1 MNSPTDRPRDGHSS
15 DENSSTH
22 HSSEQHWIA
31 QHSRPVIF
39 LILTFG
45 LLGAYLAFTIPVSVF
60 PETNFPRVLIA
71 VDNGVMPIDQMTVTV
86 TRPIEEAV
94 NSVPGLL
101 TVRSITSRGSAEVD
115 LYFRWDVDMFQTL
128 QYVNAAI
135 SRVQAELPAS
145 AKIEAHRL
153 TFAAFPVI
161 GYSMTSDS
169 MPQTKLWEMATY
181 EMKPRLNRLDG
192 VSTVIVQG
200 GQEPEFQI
208 TPDPAKLLA
217 ASVTVSDIL
226 DAVRRTNLV
235 DSPGLLE
242 RNHQLYLGLVN
253 GQVKTPEEIANAV
266 IKNTPAGIPVRIG
279 DISTVAADVK
289 PVYTVVTA
297 NGKPAVLLNINRQ
310 PDGNTVQVAQEVHDE
325 IDRLRKTLPPGVQIQ
340 PFYDQSIIVG
350 DSIKSVRD
358 AILLGLILA
367 SIILVVFLRDW
378 GTSLVAGLVIPV
390 TVMVTFI
397 ALKVMGQT
405 FNLMTLGGLAA
416 AVGLVIDDAIVVVE
430 NIVLHRDSGQGRLEA
445 IRSALKEI
453 TVPLIG
459 STITPVVV
467 FIPLIVITG
476 VTGVFFRA
484 LAVTMTVS
492 LLTSL
497 ALAVT
502 WTPTLSQYFIKGKRE
517 KDGHPSSESEAAP
530 GSSAPPENRQEADSE
545 KNEKE
550 DAMKLLAAEEKHLS
564 GFFLRVV
571 NFHERWLRRA
581 LERPLLLI
589 IFSVALIGASYLCYT
604 FSGSDL
610 LPEMDEGGFTI
621 DYIMPAGSSLAETNR
636 VVSHVEAMLREVPEV
651 ESTSRRTG
659 LQLGLAAVTEANT
672 GDILVKLKAK
682 RKRTIDDIMSDIRAD
697 IKQQEPA
704 LDVDFIQV
712 LQDMIGD
719 LTSAPQPIEIKL
731 FSQDPKQLEAW
742 APKVADAIGKIK
754 GVVDILNGIDN
765 TISGPAVTFQVDT
778 SVAARAGFTAEE
790 VALDAAAILE
800 GEPAP
805 TPVVTNDRAYPL
817 RVRFPAANRASLE
830 AMRDTLL
837 VSSSGHTATLGALSS
852 VVESPGQTEVR
863 RENLQ
868 RDVAVTAR
876 LEGRSL
882 GSGMA
887 DVQKVIAGLHIPPSI
902 RVEYGGTYAE
912 QQRSFH
918 DLVIVLILA
927 VLLLFIVLLFEFGT
941 FAAPIAILSSAL
953 LSTSGVF
960 IALLITR
967 TTFNISSFMGMI
979 MVIGIVAKNGIL
991 LLDADQKMRALGFDT
1006 EKAMLQAAR
1015 RRLRPIVMTALA
1027 TIAGML
1033 PLAFAIGAGSQML
1046 QPLAIAVIGG
1056 VLISMVLSLII
1067 TPAVHFYLSGKG
1079 ESAVAPV
1086 PASE

>member
-1 MNSPTDRPRDGHSS
+1 MNHKRS
-15 DENSSTH
+15 D
-22 HSSEQHWIA
+22 HWVA
-31 QHSRPVIF
+31 RHSRPVIF
-39 LILTFG
+39 LILTLA
-45 LLGAYLAFTIPVSVF
+45 LLGGYLAFTIPVSVF
-60 PETNFPRVLIA
+60 PSTNFPRVLIA
-71 VDNGVMPIDQMTVTV
+71 VDNGVMPIDQMMVTV

-115 LYFRWDVDMFQTL
+115 LYFRWDLDMFQTL
-128 QYVNAAI
+128 QYVNAAL
-135 SRVQAELPAS
+135 SRVQPELPPS
-145 AKIEAHRL
+145 AKVEAHRM
-153 TFAAFPVI
+153 TFASFPIV
-161 GYSMTSDS
+161 GYSLTSATV
-169 MPQTKLWEMATY
+169 PQTRLWEMATY

-192 VSTVIVQG
+192 VATVIVQG

-208 TPDPAKLLA
+208 TPDPAKLLTT
-217 ASVTVSDIL
+217 SVTVTDIL
-226 DAVRRTNLV
+226 EAVRRTNLV

-242 RNHQLYLGLVN
+242 RNHQLFLGLVN
-253 GQVKTPEEIANAV
+253 GQVQTPEEIANTV
-266 IKNTPAGIPVRIG
+266 VKNTPAGIPVRIR
-279 DISTVAADVK
+279 DVATVEPSVK

-310 PDGNTVQVAQEVHDE
+310 PDGNTVQVADEVHAE
-325 IDRLRKTLPPGVQIQ
+325 IERIRKTLPPGVDIQ

-350 DSIKSVRD
+350 ESIKSVRD

-390 TVMVTFI
+390 TVLVTFI
-397 ALKVMGQT
+397 ALRLMGQT

-430 NIVLHRDSGQGRLEA
+430 NIVLHRDAGQGRLEA
-445 IRSALKEI
+445 IESALREI

-467 FIPLIVITG
+467 FIPLIAITG

-484 LAVTMTVS
+484 LAVTMSVS

-497 ALAVT
+497 ALALT
-502 WTPTLSQYFIKGKRE
+502 WTPNLSLYFIRGRHDRE
-517 KDGHPSSESEAAP
+517 KGESSGGAQATNPEGAASP
-530 GSSAPPENRQEADSE
+530 ASPENQSE
-545 KNEKE
+545 IDNVQR
-550 DAMKLLAAEEKHLS
+550 LLAAEDAHLS

-571 NFHERWLRRA
+571 HFYERWLRRA
-581 LERPLLLI
+581 LERPRMLVLFSLGLI
-589 IFSVALIGASYLCYT
+589 AVSYICYH

-610 LPEMDEGGFTI
+610 LPTMDEGGFVL

-636 VVSHVEAMLREVPEV
+636 VIGHVEQILRETPEV

-672 GDILVKLKAK
+672 GDVLVKLKSK
-682 RKRTIDDIMSDIRAD
+682 RDRDVEEVMADVRGKIR
-697 IKQQEPA
+697 QQEPA
-704 LDVDFIQV
+704 LDLDFIQV

-719 LTSAPQPIEIKL
+719 LTSAPEPIQIKL
-731 FSQDPKQLEAW
+731 FSQDPKQLEEW
-742 APKVADAIGKIK
+742 APKVAQAIQKIN
-754 GVVDILNGIDN
+754 GVVDVLNGIEN
-765 TISGPAVTFQVDT
+765 TISGPAATFQVDP

-790 VALDAAAILE
+790 IAVDASAILE

-805 TPVVTNDRAYPL
+805 TPVVTNGRAYTL
-817 RVRFPAANRASLE
+817 RVRFPATNRASLE

-837 VSSSGHTATLGALSS
+837 ISSSGHTATLGALAT
-852 VVESPGQTEVR
+852 VVETPGQTEIR

-868 RDVAVTAR
+868 RQVAVTAR
-876 LEGRSL
+876 LEGTNL

-887 DVQKVIAGLHIPPSI
+887 AVQTTVSGLHLPSSI
-902 RVEYGGTYAE
+902 RVEYGGTYQE

-927 VLLLFIVLLFEFGT
+927 ILLLFIVLLFEFGT
-941 FAAPIAILSSAL
+941 FAAPVAILSSAL

-960 IALLITR
+960 IALLITG

-991 LLDADQKMRALGFDT
+991 LLDADQKMRRLGLNPED
-1006 EKAMLQAAR
+1006 AMLQAGR

-1027 TIAGML
+1027 TVAGML
-1033 PLAFAIGAGSQML
+1033 PLAFALGAGSQML

-1067 TPAVHFYLSGKG
+1067 TPAVHFYLGS
-1079 ESAVAPV
+1079 EEH
-1086 PASE
+1086 AS

>member
-1 MNSPTDRPRDGHSS
+1 LNHQKS
-15 DENSSTH
+15 D
-22 HSSEQHWIA
+22 HWVA
-31 QHSRPVIF
+31 RHSRPVIF
-39 LILTFG
+39 LILTLA
-45 LLGAYLAFTIPVSVF
+45 LLGGYLVFTIPVSVF
-60 PETNFPRVLIA
+60 PSTNFPRVLIG
-71 VDNGVMPIDQMTVTV
+71 VDNGVMPIDQMMVTV

-115 LYFRWDVDMFQTL
+115 LFFRWDVDMFETL
-128 QYVNAAI
+128 QYVNTAL
-135 SRVQAELPAS
+135 SRVQPELPAT
-145 AKIEAHRL
+145 AKVEAHRM
-153 TFAAFPVI
+153 TFASFPII
-161 GYSMTSDS
+161 GYSLTSATV
-169 MPQTKLWEMATY
+169 PQTRLWEMATY

-192 VSTVIVQG
+192 VSTVVVQG
-200 GQEPEFQI
+200 GQEPEFHI
-208 TPDPAKLLA
+208 TPDPSKLLA
-217 ASVTVSDIL
+217 ANVTVADIL
-226 DAVRRTNLV
+226 DAVRKTNLV

-242 RNHQLYLGLVN
+242 RNHQLFLGLVN
-253 GQVKTPEEIANAV
+253 GQVKTPEEIANSV
-266 IKNTPAGIPVRIG
+266 VKNTAAGIPVRIG
-279 DISTVAADVK
+279 DVATVAPGVK
-289 PVYTVVTA
+289 PVYTIVTA

-310 PDGNTVQVAQEVHDE
+310 PDGNTVQIANEVHDE
-325 IDRLRKTLPPGVQIQ
+325 IERIRKRLPPGVEIQ

-350 DSIKSVRD
+350 ESIKSVRD

-390 TVMVTFI
+390 TILVTFI
-397 ALKVMGQT
+397 ALKMMGQT

-430 NIVLHRDSGQGRLEA
+430 NIVLHRDAGQSRSEA
-445 IRSALKEI
+445 IRSALQEI
-453 TVPLIG
+453 TVPLVG

-484 LAVTMTVS
+484 LAVTMTVA

-497 ALAVT
+497 ALALT
-502 WTPTLSQYFIKGKRE
+502 WTPNLSQYFIKGRDE
-517 KDGHPSSESEAAP
+517 KGGAKDSASEELEANPSRSVATAEEKESEIGLAN
-530 GSSAPPENRQEADSE
+530 S
-545 KNEKE
+545 
-550 DAMKLLAAEEKHLS
+550 DAGRGDALRLLAAEEEHLS

-571 NFHERWLRRA
+571 NFHGRWLRRA
-581 LERPLLLI
+581 LERPRALLVLCLLLI
-589 IFSVALIGASYLCYT
+589 AVSYVCYH

-610 LPEMDEGGFTI
+610 LPEMDEGGFVL
-621 DYIMPAGSSLAETNR
+621 DYLMPAGSSLAETNR
-636 VVSHVEAMLREVPEV
+636 VVSHIEQILRETPEV

-659 LQLGLAAVTEANT
+659 LQLGLAAVTEANY
-672 GDILVKLKAK
+672 GDVLVKLRAK
-682 RKRTIDDIMSDIRAD
+682 RDRGIDEVIAEVRA
-697 IKQQEPA
+697 KVKEQEPA
-704 LDVDFIQV
+704 LDVEFTQV

-719 LTSAPQPIEIKL
+719 LTSVPEPIQIKL
-731 FSQDPKQLEAW
+731 FSQDSKQLEEW
-742 APKVADAIGKIK
+742 APKVAEAIQKIH

-765 TISGPAVTFQVDT
+765 TISGPAVTFQVDPST
-778 SVAARAGFTAEE
+778 AARAGFTVEE
-790 VALDAAAILE
+790 VALDASAILE

-805 TPVVTNDRAYPL
+805 TPVVVNDRAYTL
-817 RVRFPAANRASLE
+817 RVRFPNANRSSFE

-837 VSSSGHTATLGALSS
+837 VSGSGHTATLGALAT
-852 VVESPGQTEVR
+852 VVENPGQTEIR

-876 LEGRSL
+876 LEGTNL
-882 GSGMA
+882 GSAMA
-887 DVQKVIAGLHIPPSI
+887 DVRKTVNELHLPSSI
-902 RVEYGGTYAE
+902 RVEYGGTYEE

-918 DLVIVLILA
+918 DLVIVLVLA

-941 FAAPIAILSSAL
+941 FAAPVAILSSAL

-991 LLDADQKMRALGFDT
+991 LLDADQRMRTLGI
-1006 EKAMLQAAR
+1006 EAEAAILQAGR

-1027 TIAGML
+1027 TVAGML
-1033 PLAFAIGAGSQML
+1033 PLAFAFGAGSQML

-1067 TPAVHFYLSGKG
+1067 TPAVHFYLGNDKHTS
-1079 ESAVAPV
+1079 
-1086 PASE
+1086 

>member
-1 MNSPTDRPRDGHSS
+1 VSALKVVRSTDEHSTS
-15 DENSSTH
+15 
-22 HSSEQHWIA
+22 QYWIA

-60 PETNFPRVLIA
+60 PNTDFPRVLIA

-94 NSVPGLL
+94 NSVPGLQ
-101 TVRSITSRGSAEVD
+101 TVRSITSRGSAEID
-115 LYFRWDVDMFQTL
+115 LYFRWDIDMFQTL

-135 SRVQAELPAS
+135 SRVQPELPS
-145 AKIEAHRL
+145 TAKIEAHRL

-161 GYSMTSDS
+161 GYSLTSDS

-192 VSTVIVQG
+192 VSTVIIQG
-200 GQEPEFQI
+200 GQEPEFHI
-208 TPDPAKLLA
+208 TPDPAKLLTA
-217 ASVTVSDIL
+217 NVTVSDIL
-226 DAVRRTNLV
+226 DAVKRTNLI

-242 RNHQLYLGLVN
+242 RNHQLYLGLIS
-253 GQVKTPEEIANAV
+253 GQVRTPEEIANAV

-279 DISTVAADVK
+279 DIAQVAPNVK

-310 PDGNTVQVAQEVHDE
+310 PDGNTVQVAQEVHNE
-325 IDRLRKTLPPGVQIQ
+325 IDRIRKTLPPGVQIQ
-340 PFYDQSIIVG
+340 PFYDQSIIVSE
-350 DSIKSVRD
+350 SIKSVRD
-358 AILLGLILA
+358 AILVGLILA

-390 TVMVTFI
+390 TITVTFI
-397 ALKVMGQT
+397 ALKVMGET

-430 NIVLHRDSGQGRLEA
+430 NIVLHRDMGQTRLEA

-497 ALAVT
+497 ALAVS
-502 WTPTLSQYFIKGKRE
+502 WTPTLSQYFIKGKHDGRE
-517 KDGHPSSESEAAP
+517 NAESPTPADVGGEAS
-530 GSSAPPENRQEADSE
+530 GKNDEATR
-545 KNEKE
+545 
-550 DAMKLLAAEEKHLS
+550 MMAAEEKHLS

-571 NFHERWLRRA
+571 NFHEHWLRRA
-581 LERPLLLI
+581 LERPLFLILFSVGLI
-589 IFSVALIGASYLCYT
+589 IASYLCYT

-610 LPEMDEGGFTI
+610 LPEMDEGGFVL

-636 VVSHVEAMLREVPEV
+636 VIGHVETMLSKVPEV

-659 LQLGLAAVTEANT
+659 LQLGLASVTEANT
-672 GDILVKLKAK
+672 GDVLVKLRAK
-682 RKRTIDDIMSDIRAD
+682 RKRAIEDIIADVRAD
-697 IKQQEPA
+697 IKKQEPA
-704 LDVDFIQV
+704 LDIEFIQV

-719 LTSAPQPIEIKL
+719 LTSAPEPIQIKL
-731 FSQDPKQLEAW
+731 FSQDPKQLEQW

-754 GVVDILNGIDN
+754 GVVDILNGIEN
-765 TISGPAVTFQVDT
+765 TVSGPAVTFQVDPG
-778 SVAARAGFTAEE
+778 VAARAGFTAEE
-790 VALDAAAILE
+790 VALDASAILE

-805 TPVVTNDRAYPL
+805 TPVVANDRAYTL
-817 RVRFPAANRASLE
+817 RVRFPAENRASLE

-837 VSSSGHTATLGALSS
+837 VSSSGHTATLGALSQ
-852 VVESPGQTEVR
+852 VVENPGQTEVR

-876 LEGRSL
+876 LEGKSL

-887 DVQKVIAGLHIPPSI
+887 DVQKVVAGLHIPSSI
-902 RVEYGGTYAE
+902 RVEYGGTYKE
-912 QQRSFH
+912 QQQSFH

-927 VLLLFIVLLFEFGT
+927 ILLLFIVLLFEFGT

-960 IALLITR
+960 IALLITH

-991 LLDADQKMRALGFDT
+991 LLDADHKMRVLGLDA
-1006 EKAMLQAAR
+1006 ERAMLQAAR

-1027 TIAGML
+1027 TVAGML

-1067 TPAVHFYLSGKG
+1067 TPAVHFYLIGKN
-1079 ESAVAPV
+1079 P
-1086 PASE
+1086 PAAEVMSPAAD